1 MILSKMKDE
10 RCFRKPGV
18 CDSIESEDTSSL
30 VLSTSSSM
38 SLIEHKIQEIQ
49 VLQGIQ
55 GYRYYRGYRD
65 TGNTWDTRIEG
76 YREYRDRGIQ
86 GIQ

>member
-1 MILSKMKDE
+1 MNDQ
-10 RCFRKPGV
+10 CFRKPGV

-65 TGNTWDTRIEG
+65 TGNTWDTRKEG
-76 YREYRDRGIQ
+76 YREYRGYKDRGIQ